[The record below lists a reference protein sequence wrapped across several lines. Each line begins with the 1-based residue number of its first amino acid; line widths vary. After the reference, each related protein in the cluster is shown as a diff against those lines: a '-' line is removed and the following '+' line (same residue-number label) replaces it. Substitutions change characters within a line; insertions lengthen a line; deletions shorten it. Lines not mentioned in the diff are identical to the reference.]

1 MGELLSLIKRERVV
15 CCLLKGDLRDRKKSI
30 RGDFILLI
38 LQKESVRRAQAYRG
52 TLGLDL

>member
-15 CCLLKGDLRDRKKSI
+15 CCLLKGDIRDWKKSI